1 MFTYRSDPTSRGAH
15 EAFLAWLYELDG
27 DKGTMLCYLAPL
39 QREFSTLEEM
49 AAAFV
54 PEPTGNNI
62 LDNVDPA
69 LFDSLGVTMLGSIL
83 LSSRLPTHEARPQIR

>member
-1 MFTYRSDPTSRGAH
+1 
-15 EAFLAWLYELDG
+15 
-27 DKGTMLCYLAPL
+27 MLCYLAPL
-39 QREFSTLEEM
+39 QREFSTLEEV

-69 LFDSLGVTMLGSIL
+69 LFDSLGVTMLSHKLALANGAVQLNGVLVPAATIGNTKST
-83 LSSRLPTHEARPQIR
+83 RTT